1 MQATVTWKRRMSFEA
16 VADSGHIV
24 PLGTTEEYGG
34 DDDGASPME
43 LVLMALAGCTASDII
58 TIMGKKQQNVTS
70 LEVKVHGERVDDYPR
85 IYKKLFIEYVIGGV
99 DLDPKAVERSVQ
111 LSVEKYCSVQAML
124 KATVPIEHTITIL

>member
-1 MQATVTWKRRMSFEA
+1 MEAKITWKGRMSFDA
-16 VADSGHIV
+16 VADSGHVV
-24 PLGTTEEYGG
+24 PLGTKQEYGG

-43 LVLMALAGCTASDII
+43 LVLMALVGCTASDVIS
-58 TIMGKKQQNVTS
+58 IMGKKKQNVTS
-70 LEVKVHGERVDDYPR
+70 LEIKVHGDRVDEHPR

-124 KATVPIEHTITIL
+124 RATVPIEHKITIL

>member
-1 MQATVTWKRRMSFEA
+1 MEAKVTWKERMSFDA
-16 VADSGHIV
+16 VADSGHV
-24 PLGTTEEYGG
+24 VHLGTKKEYGG

-58 TIMGKKQQNVTS
+58 SIMGKKQQNVTS
-70 LEVKVHGERVDDYPR
+70 LEVKVCGERVDDHPR
-85 IYKKLFIEYVIGGV
+85 VYKKLFLEYVIGGV

-124 KATVPIEHTITIL
+124 RVVVPIEHKITIL

>member
-1 MQATVTWKRRMSFEA
+1 MEAKVTWKERMSFDA
-16 VADSGHIV
+16 VADSGHV
-24 PLGTTEEYGG
+24 VHLGTKKEYGG

-58 TIMGKKQQNVTS
+58 SIMGKKQQNVTS
-70 LEVKVHGERVDDYPR
+70 LEVKVCGERVDDHPR
-85 IYKKLFIEYVIGGV
+85 VYKKLFLEYVIGGV

-124 KATVPIEHTITIL
+124 RVVVPIAHKINIL